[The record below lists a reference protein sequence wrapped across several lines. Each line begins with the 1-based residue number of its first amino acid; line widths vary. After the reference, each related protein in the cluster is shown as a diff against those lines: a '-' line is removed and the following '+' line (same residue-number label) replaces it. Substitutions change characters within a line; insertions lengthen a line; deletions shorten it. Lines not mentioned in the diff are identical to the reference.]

1 MDYERSYYLI
11 SHIFERVARRINKQ
25 VPSAETSETTE
36 HKYCTSYHL
45 HHVGIEITGEAM
57 PSVRESK
64 TSAMLKVLE
73 FAENNCNFTIQDVTA
88 QLLKSM
94 TDKIESAPAESSLF
108 KHRGHIINNYIQTTH
123 NNLNASIDAVVAAAE
138 VPPEENDPS
147 SIVAYYREQLNTVKA
162 SFDASY
168 AELAE
173 IEVTPKCPT

>member
-1 MDYERSYYLI
+1 MQTS
-11 SHIFERVARRINKQ
+11 RVSQ
-25 VPSAETSETTE
+25 
-36 HKYCTSYHL
+36 
-45 HHVGIEITGEAM
+45 
-57 PSVRESK
+57 
-64 TSAMLKVLE
+64 
-73 FAENNCNFTIQDVTA
+73 A

-123 NNLNASIDAVVAAAE
+123 DNLNASIDVVVAAAE

-173 IEVTPKCPT
+173 IEVTRNVQLSNTKEFDSYGHTKLH